1 MQDLIFYV
9 AANETLGA
17 VRDYANMRNESAPTL
32 VLGVSVCL
40 RMRLFT
46 ERNVATPYP
55 FSAFSGIAAW
65 SWSMDGVITTTKQKC
80 FLPKQNASV

>member
-55 FSAFSGIAAW
+55 ISAFSGIAAW
-65 SWSMDGVITTTKQKC
+65 NWSMDGDYDHSTAHGI
-80 FLPKQNASV
+80 